1 MLWILWGIATED
13 NIAWLT
19 EHDYKYL
26 VISRKRNQ
34 KIPENIE
41 GVIVKEDANNKV
53 TTYLVNNTDSQETE
67 LSCHSEAMESK
78 STDLMDKF
86 KKRFNDALTIMKN
99 ELSKKGGTKK
109 YSKICERIGRLKE
122 KHSKVAQH
130 YVVEAIANE
139 TKEFASD
146 ITWEHQPKESG
157 KSAGIYCIR
166 TNKTQIDNN
175 TVWKTYMML
184 NDVEAAFRTLKTDLG
199 LRPVYHQ
206 KTDRVT
212 GHIVISLLAYH
223 LLHTIRYQLKNHGIH
238 DSWETI
244 MSTLENHYR
253 ITTSAQ
259 RKEGKTIHIRKSMRP
274 NPEQMKIYQACETST
289 IPLKSIITEY

>member
-1 MLWILWGIATED
+1 MLKLHLE
-13 NIAWLT
+13 
-19 EHDYKYL
+19 
-26 VISRKRNQ
+26 
-34 KIPENIE
+34 
-41 GVIVKEDANNKV
+41 
-53 TTYLVNNTDSQETE
+53 
-67 LSCHSEAMESK
+67 
-78 STDLMDKF
+78 
-86 KKRFNDALTIMKN
+86 
-99 ELSKKGGTKK
+99 
-109 YSKICERIGRLKE
+109 
-122 KHSKVAQH
+122 HSK
-130 YVVEAIANE
+130 
-139 TKEFASD
+139 
-146 ITWEHQPKESG
+146 
-157 KSAGIYCIR
+157 
-166 TNKTQIDNN
+166 QIQG
-175 TVWKTYMML
+175 W
-184 NDVEAAFRTLKTDLG
+184 

-212 GHIVISLLAYH
+212 GHIFISLLAYH